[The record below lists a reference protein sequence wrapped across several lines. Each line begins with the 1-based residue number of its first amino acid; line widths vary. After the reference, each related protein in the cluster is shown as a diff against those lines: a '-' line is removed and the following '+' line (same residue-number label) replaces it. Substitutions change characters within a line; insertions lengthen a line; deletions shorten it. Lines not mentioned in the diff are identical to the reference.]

1 MVKLKM
7 NELLKLTR
15 MEEGIIVSV
24 SNVNGIHFCR
34 VRVDNFHSSDFPL
47 DGLPQFQVI
56 STSPISLRA
65 ETLIKPKVNC
75 RVLLLLKDPENV
87 DIGGYIIGYLHNL
100 TDQLIKKDN
109 SNSISEGSHLIKTE
123 SSSGMIIENEKK
135 ESSLFAGDSYVRL
148 NNKKVELKK
157 GGGGIEITNAS
168 VILNNEDN
176 SASLMLNKKES
187 LLYNKGNI
195 SIVTPNG
202 ALIERGLRKEE
213 KFSGKIQRE
222 STAIEE
228 RSQSRV
234 LTAGY
239 LKYIGIN
246 GEAFGGDNTIEISSL
261 IGNIVITNT
270 SGDINIQ
277 NLDPTKKI
285 SLFNG
290 PLPSTK
296 LSQINIESDFIQLK
310 NINPTGEI
318 EIVNQTGKI
327 EMKTLLTGDINIT
340 TEATGDIKIKA
351 TTGKINI
358 EALNGI
364 DIKAGIDPTQ
374 KNLLGEDTVDKL
386 KEIIDVI
393 TDYMSDIISGDF
405 ATGLLIGGFLPGVGV
420 ISKSIAA
427 KTKLITKKTEL
438 NQLLSKKVTI
448 N

>member
-1 MVKLKM
+1 M
-7 NELLKLTR
+7 EL
-15 MEEGIIVSV
+15 
-24 SNVNGIHFCR
+24 
-34 VRVDNFHSSDFPL
+34 
-47 DGLPQFQVI
+47 
-56 STSPISLRA
+56 
-65 ETLIKPKVNC
+65 
-75 RVLLLLKDPENV
+75 
-87 DIGGYIIGYLHNL
+87 
-100 TDQLIKKDN
+100 
-109 SNSISEGSHLIKTE
+109 
-123 SSSGMIIENEKK
+123 
-135 ESSLFAGDSYVRL
+135 
-148 NNKKVELKK
+148 
-157 GGGGIEITNAS
+157 
-168 VILNNEDN
+168 
-176 SASLMLNKKES
+176 
-187 LLYNKGNI
+187 
-195 SIVTPNG
+195 
-202 ALIERGLRKEE
+202 
-213 KFSGKIQRE
+213 
-222 STAIEE
+222 
-228 RSQSRV
+228 
-234 LTAGY
+234 
-239 LKYIGIN
+239 
-246 GEAFGGDNTIEISSL
+246 EISSL

-270 SGDINIQ
+270 SGDISIQ

-327 EMKTLLTGDINIT
+327 EIKTLLTGDINIT

-405 ATGLLIGGFLPGVGV
+405 ATGVLIGGFGPGISV